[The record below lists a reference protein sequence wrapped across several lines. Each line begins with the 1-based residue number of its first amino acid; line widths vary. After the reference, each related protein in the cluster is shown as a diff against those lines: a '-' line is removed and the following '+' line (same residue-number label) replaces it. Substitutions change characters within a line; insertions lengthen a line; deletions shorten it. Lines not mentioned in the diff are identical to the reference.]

1 MKRKIIRTMIVFL
14 AVAALLVAAIALFMN
29 RPEFGRAPRGER
41 LERIWRSP
49 NYRDGA
55 FRNRHATPQLT
66 SGKGWWATMYDFLF
80 ERKERNRPDHAL
92 PAVKTDLK
100 ALDPKENL
108 LVWFGHSSYLIQ
120 ADGLRILVDPVF
132 ETASPVPFFNRP
144 FEGTDLYKP
153 EDMPGIDLLVITH
166 DHWDHLDYGTVT
178 KLRDRTGRVVCP
190 LGVGEYFEYWGFDPQ
205 RITELDWG
213 EQAALGGGFTVY
225 CRPARHFSGRTFRAN
240 WTLWASF
247 VVETPS
253 QRIFLGGGRV
263 RYPFRRRRTRVSES
277 GCRRARR
284 RPVQRGLALYP
295 HASGRSEAGRRGPR
309 RPAGFSGAQF
319 QIRSGAA
326 SLGRAAEQ
334 CGCTRGGESRGGDR
348 AAANRRA
355 GTFGSVRHAAGQVVD
370 SSRKLKESED
380 QPSLS
385 FFIFLR
391 YSRRYFL
398 P

>member
-1 MKRKIIRTMIVFL
+1 MIVFL

-41 LERIWRSP
+41 LERIRRSP

-80 ERKERNRPDHAL
+80 ERQERNRPDHAL

-132 ETASPVPFFNRP
+132 ETASPLPFFNRP

-190 LGVGEYFEYWGFDPQ
+190 LGVGEYFEYWSFDPQ

-213 EQAALGGGFTVY
+213 EQVALGGGFTVY

-240 WTLWASF
+240 RTLWASF

-253 QRIFLGGGRV
+253 QRIFLGGDGGYDTHFADV
-263 RYPFRRRRTRVSES
+263 
-277 GCRRARR
+277 AREFPNLDVAVLEE

-370 SSRKLKESED
+370 SSRKLKESEG
-380 QPSLS
+380 
-385 FFIFLR
+385 
-391 YSRRYFL
+391 
-398 P
+398 

>member
-1 MKRKIIRTMIVFL
+1 M
-14 AVAALLVAAIALFMN
+14 
-29 RPEFGRAPRGER
+29 
-41 LERIWRSP
+41 
-49 NYRDGA
+49 
-55 FRNRHATPQLT
+55 
-66 SGKGWWATMYDFLF
+66 
-80 ERKERNRPDHAL
+80 
-92 PAVKTDLK
+92 
-100 ALDPKENL
+100 
-108 LVWFGHSSYLIQ
+108 SS
-120 ADGLRILVDPVF
+120 A
-132 ETASPVPFFNRP
+132 
-144 FEGTDLYKP
+144 
-153 EDMPGIDLLVITH
+153 
-166 DHWDHLDYGTVT
+166 
-178 KLRDRTGRVVCP
+178 P

-253 QRIFLGGGRV
+253 QRIFLGGDGGYDTHFADVAREFPNLDV
-263 RYPFRRRRTRVSES
+263 AVLEDGQYSEDWRYIHMLP
-277 GCRRARR
+277 
-284 RPVQRGLALYP
+284 
-295 HASGRSEAGRRGPR
+295 GRSEAGRRGPR

>member
-132 ETASPVPFFNRP
+132 ETASPLPFFNRP

-213 EQAALGGGFTVY
+213 EQAALGGGFTGY
-225 CRPARHFSGRTFRAN
+225 CRHARHFSGRTFRAN
-240 WTLWASF
+240 RTLWADF
-247 VVETPS
+247 P
-253 QRIFLGGGRV
+253 RRRRRV

-355 GTFGSVRHAAGQVVD
+355 GTFGPVRHAAGQVVD

>member
-1 MKRKIIRTMIVFL
+1 MIVFL

-132 ETASPVPFFNRP
+132 ETASPLPFFNRP

-178 KLRDRTGRVVCP
+178 KLRDRTGRVVDACKR
-190 LGVGEYFEYWGFDPQ
+190 LIEQHQARCVWAASSSVEAGNGRKQWNGQ
-205 RITELDWG
+205 TECTFP
-213 EQAALGGGFTVY
+213 AGGGTGELAPLAILMPLY
-225 CRPARHFSGRTFRAN
+225 AESMPAAIIQRHCQLF
-240 WTLWASF
+240 
-247 VVETPS
+247 
-253 QRIFLGGGRV
+253 
-263 RYPFRRRRTRVSES
+263 
-277 GCRRARR
+277 
-284 RPVQRGLALYP
+284 
-295 HASGRSEAGRRGPR
+295 
-309 RPAGFSGAQF
+309 
-319 QIRSGAA
+319 
-326 SLGRAAEQ
+326 
-334 CGCTRGGESRGGDR
+334 
-348 AAANRRA
+348 
-355 GTFGSVRHAAGQVVD
+355 
-370 SSRKLKESED
+370 D
-380 QPSLS
+380 QA
-385 FFIFLR
+385 
-391 YSRRYFL
+391 
-398 P
+398 

>member
-1 MKRKIIRTMIVFL
+1 MIVFL

-132 ETASPVPFFNRP
+132 ETASPLPFFNRP

-205 RITELDWG
+205 RIWSSIGANKLRSA
-213 EQAALGGGFTVY
+213 AALRYIAVPRGTFPDV
-225 CRPARHFSGRTFRAN
+225 RFGRTGRCGLRSSSKLRRSGFSSAA
-240 WTLWASF
+240 TAGTIPISPTSHASF
-247 VVETPS
+247 
-253 QRIFLGGGRV
+253 RIWMSPCSKTASTARIGAISTC
-263 RYPFRRRRTRVSES
+263 FR
-277 GCRRARR
+277 
-284 RPVQRGLALYP
+284 P
-295 HASGRSEAGRRGPR
+295 
-309 RPAGFSGAQF
+309 
-319 QIRSGAA
+319 I
-326 SLGRAAEQ
+326 
-334 CGCTRGGESRGGDR
+334 
-348 AAANRRA
+348 
-355 GTFGSVRHAAGQVVD
+355 
-370 SSRKLKESED
+370 
-380 QPSLS
+380 
-385 FFIFLR
+385 
-391 YSRRYFL
+391 
-398 P
+398 

>member
-1 MKRKIIRTMIVFL
+1 MIVFL

-132 ETASPVPFFNRP
+132 ETASPLPFFNRP

-240 WTLWASF
+240 RTLWASF

-253 QRIFLGGGRV
+253 QRIFLGGDCSCYV
-263 RYPFRRRRTRVSES
+263 P
-277 GCRRARR
+277 
-284 RPVQRGLALYP
+284 
-295 HASGRSEAGRRGPR
+295 
-309 RPAGFSGAQF
+309 
-319 QIRSGAA
+319 
-326 SLGRAAEQ
+326 
-334 CGCTRGGESRGGDR
+334 
-348 AAANRRA
+348 
-355 GTFGSVRHAAGQVVD
+355 
-370 SSRKLKESED
+370 
-380 QPSLS
+380 
-385 FFIFLR
+385 
-391 YSRRYFL
+391 
-398 P
+398 

>member
-1 MKRKIIRTMIVFL
+1 MIVFL

-41 LERIWRSP
+41 LERIRRSP

-213 EQAALGGGFTVY
+213 EQVALGGGFTVY
-225 CRPARHFSGRTFRAN
+225 CRPARH
-240 WTLWASF
+240 
-247 VVETPS
+247 
-253 QRIFLGGGRV
+253 
-263 RYPFRRRRTRVSES
+263 
-277 GCRRARR
+277 
-284 RPVQRGLALYP
+284 
-295 HASGRSEAGRRGPR
+295 
-309 RPAGFSGAQF
+309 FSGAQF

>member
-1 MKRKIIRTMIVFL
+1 MIVFL

-132 ETASPVPFFNRP
+132 ETASPLPFFNRP

-240 WTLWASF
+240 RTLWASF

-253 QRIFLGGGRV
+253 QRIFLGGDGGYDTHFADVAREFPNLDV
-263 RYPFRRRRTRVSES
+263 AVLEDGQYSEDWRYIHMLP
-277 GCRRARR
+277 
-284 RPVQRGLALYP
+284 
-295 HASGRSEAGRRGPR
+295 GRSEAGRRGPR

-355 GTFGSVRHAAGQVVD
+355 GTFGPVRHAAGQVVD

>member
-1 MKRKIIRTMIVFL
+1 MIVFL

-132 ETASPVPFFNRP
+132 ETASPLPFFNRP

-178 KLRDRTGRVVCP
+178 KLRDRTGRVVSRW
-190 LGVGEYFEYWGFDPQ
+190 V
-205 RITELDWG
+205 
-213 EQAALGGGFTVY
+213 
-225 CRPARHFSGRTFRAN
+225 
-240 WTLWASF
+240 WASI
-247 VVETPS
+247 S
-253 QRIFLGGGRV
+253 NIG
-263 RYPFRRRRTRVSES
+263 VS
-277 GCRRARR
+277 
-284 RPVQRGLALYP
+284 
-295 HASGRSEAGRRGPR
+295 
-309 RPAGFSGAQF
+309 
-319 QIRSGAA
+319 IRSG
-326 SLGRAAEQ
+326 
-334 CGCTRGGESRGGDR
+334 SRSSIGANKLR
-348 AAANRRA
+348 SAAALRYIAVPRGTFPDVRFGRTGRCGLRSSSKLRRSGFSSAATA
-355 GTFGSVRHAAGQVVD
+355 GTIPISPTSHA
-370 SSRKLKESED
+370 
-380 QPSLS
+380 S
-385 FFIFLR
+385 FRI
-391 YSRRYFL
+391 
-398 P
+398 

>member
-1 MKRKIIRTMIVFL
+1 MIVFL

-132 ETASPVPFFNRP
+132 ETASPLPFFNRP

-225 CRPARHFSGRTFRAN
+225 
-240 WTLWASF
+240 
-247 VVETPS
+247 
-253 QRIFLGGGRV
+253 
-263 RYPFRRRRTRVSES
+263 
-277 GCRRARR
+277 
-284 RPVQRGLALYP
+284 
-295 HASGRSEAGRRGPR
+295 
-309 RPAGFSGAQF
+309 
-319 QIRSGAA
+319 
-326 SLGRAAEQ
+326 
-334 CGCTRGGESRGGDR
+334 
-348 AAANRRA
+348 
-355 GTFGSVRHAAGQVVD
+355 
-370 SSRKLKESED
+370 
-380 QPSLS
+380 
-385 FFIFLR
+385 
-391 YSRRYFL
+391 
-398 P
+398 

>member
-1 MKRKIIRTMIVFL
+1 MIVFL

-132 ETASPVPFFNRP
+132 ETASPLPFFNRP

-213 EQAALGGGFTVY
+213 EQGLRSSSKLRRSGFSSAATAGTI
-225 CRPARHFSGRTFRAN
+225 PISPTSH
-240 WTLWASF
+240 ASF
-247 VVETPS
+247 
-253 QRIFLGGGRV
+253 RIWMSPCSKTASTARIGAISTC
-263 RYPFRRRRTRVSES
+263 FR
-277 GCRRARR
+277 
-284 RPVQRGLALYP
+284 P
-295 HASGRSEAGRRGPR
+295 
-309 RPAGFSGAQF
+309 
-319 QIRSGAA
+319 I
-326 SLGRAAEQ
+326 
-334 CGCTRGGESRGGDR
+334 
-348 AAANRRA
+348 
-355 GTFGSVRHAAGQVVD
+355 
-370 SSRKLKESED
+370 
-380 QPSLS
+380 
-385 FFIFLR
+385 
-391 YSRRYFL
+391 
-398 P
+398 

>member
-1 MKRKIIRTMIVFL
+1 MIVFL

-132 ETASPVPFFNRP
+132 ETASPLPFFNRP

-240 WTLWASF
+240 RTLWASF

-253 QRIFLGGGRV
+253 QRIFLGGDGG
-263 RYPFRRRRTRVSES
+263 YDTHFADGRTRVSES

-309 RPAGFSGAQF
+309 RRRVFPVHNSKYALA
-319 QIRSGAA
+319 RHPWDEPLNNAA
-326 SLGRAAEQ
+326 ALAAENPEA
-334 CGCTRGGESRGGDR
+334 GIVLPRIGEPVRLDR
-348 AAANRRA
+348 SD
-355 GTFGSVRHAAGQVVD
+355 T
-370 SSRKLKESED
+370 
-380 QPSLS
+380 
-385 FFIFLR
+385 
-391 YSRRYFL
+391 L
-398 P
+398 PGRWWTAPEN

>member
-1 MKRKIIRTMIVFL
+1 MIVFL

-41 LERIWRSP
+41 LERIRRSP

-108 LVWFGHSSYLIQ
+108 LV
-120 ADGLRILVDPVF
+120 
-132 ETASPVPFFNRP
+132 
-144 FEGTDLYKP
+144 
-153 EDMPGIDLLVITH
+153 ITH

-213 EQAALGGGFTVY
+213 EQVALGGGFTVY

-240 WTLWASF
+240 RTLWASF

-253 QRIFLGGGRV
+253 QRIFLGGDGGYDTHFADVAREFPNLDV
-263 RYPFRRRRTRVSES
+263 AVLEDGQYSEDWRYIHMLPADLKRAVEDL
-277 GCRRARR
+277 GARR
-284 RPVQRGLALYP
+284 VFPVHNSKYALARHSWDEPLNNAAALAAENP
-295 HASGRSEAGRRGPR
+295 EAGIVLPR
-309 RPAGFSGAQF
+309 IGEPVRLD
-319 QIRSGAA
+319 RSDTLPGRWWTA
-326 SLGRAAEQ
+326 SE
-334 CGCTRGGESRGGDR
+334 
-348 AAANRRA
+348 N
-355 GTFGSVRHAAGQVVD
+355 
-370 SSRKLKESED
+370 
-380 QPSLS
+380 
-385 FFIFLR
+385 
-391 YSRRYFL
+391 
-398 P
+398 

>member
-132 ETASPVPFFNRP
+132 ETASPLPFFNRP

-225 CRPARHFSGRTFRAN
+225 PSREALFRTYVSGEPDAVG
-240 WTLWASF
+240 F
-247 VVETPS
+247 VRRRNSVAADFP
-253 QRIFLGGGRV
+253 RRRRRV

-355 GTFGSVRHAAGQVVD
+355 GTFGPVRHAAGQVVD

>member
-1 MKRKIIRTMIVFL
+1 MIVFL

-132 ETASPVPFFNRP
+132 ETASPLPFFNRP

-213 EQAALGGGFTVY
+213 EQAALGAALRYIAVPRGTFPDV
-225 CRPARHFSGRTFRAN
+225 RFGRTGRCGLRSSSKLRRSGFSSAA
-240 WTLWASF
+240 TAGTIPISPTSHASF
-247 VVETPS
+247 
-253 QRIFLGGGRV
+253 RIWMSPCSKTASTARIGAISTC
-263 RYPFRRRRTRVSES
+263 FR
-277 GCRRARR
+277 
-284 RPVQRGLALYP
+284 P
-295 HASGRSEAGRRGPR
+295 
-309 RPAGFSGAQF
+309 
-319 QIRSGAA
+319 I
-326 SLGRAAEQ
+326 
-334 CGCTRGGESRGGDR
+334 
-348 AAANRRA
+348 
-355 GTFGSVRHAAGQVVD
+355 
-370 SSRKLKESED
+370 
-380 QPSLS
+380 
-385 FFIFLR
+385 
-391 YSRRYFL
+391 
-398 P
+398 

>member
-1 MKRKIIRTMIVFL
+1 MIVFL

-132 ETASPVPFFNRP
+132 ETASPLPFFNRP

-240 WTLWASF
+240 RTLWASF

-253 QRIFLGGGRV
+253 QRIFLGGDGGYDTHFADVAREFPNLDV
-263 RYPFRRRRTRVSES
+263 AVLEDGQYSEDWRYIHMLPADLKRAVEDL
-277 GCRRARR
+277 GARR
-284 RPVQRGLALYP
+284 VFPVHNSKYALARHPWDEPLNNAAALVAENP
-295 HASGRSEAGRRGPR
+295 EAGIVLPR
-309 RPAGFSGAQF
+309 IGEPVRLD
-319 QIRSGAA
+319 RSDT
-326 SLGRAAEQ
+326 LPGRWWTAPE
-334 CGCTRGGESRGGDR
+334 
-348 AAANRRA
+348 N
-355 GTFGSVRHAAGQVVD
+355 
-370 SSRKLKESED
+370 
-380 QPSLS
+380 
-385 FFIFLR
+385 
-391 YSRRYFL
+391 
-398 P
+398 

>member
-1 MKRKIIRTMIVFL
+1 MIVFL

-132 ETASPVPFFNRP
+132 ETASPLPFFNRP

-190 LGVGEYFEYWGFDPQ
+190 LRGRVFRILGF
-205 RITELDWG
+205 RS
-213 EQAALGGGFTVY
+213 AADHG
-225 CRPARHFSGRTFRAN
+225 ARLGRT
-240 WTLWASF
+240 S
-247 VVETPS
+247 
-253 QRIFLGGGRV
+253 
-263 RYPFRRRRTRVSES
+263 
-277 GCRRARR
+277 CARR
-284 RPVQRGLALYP
+284 RLYGILPSREALFPDVRFGRTGRCGLRSSSKLRRSGFSSAATAGTIP
-295 HASGRSEAGRRGPR
+295 ISPTSHASFRIWMSPCSKTASTARIGAISTCF
-309 RPAGFSGAQF
+309 RP
-319 QIRSGAA
+319 I
-326 SLGRAAEQ
+326 
-334 CGCTRGGESRGGDR
+334 
-348 AAANRRA
+348 
-355 GTFGSVRHAAGQVVD
+355 
-370 SSRKLKESED
+370 
-380 QPSLS
+380 
-385 FFIFLR
+385 
-391 YSRRYFL
+391 
-398 P
+398 